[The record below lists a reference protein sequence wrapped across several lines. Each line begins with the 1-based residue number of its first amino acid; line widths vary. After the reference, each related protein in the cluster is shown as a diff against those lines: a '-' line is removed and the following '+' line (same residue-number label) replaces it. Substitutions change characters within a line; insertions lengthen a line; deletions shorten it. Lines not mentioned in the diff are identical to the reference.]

1 MRGDPGGRRPRHS
14 LRVQLRRPRSVRPRL
29 ARLRVRDPFIDNGD
43 GSCGCNFGN
52 AIDGGECVCPKD
64 ENGACTCT
72 APYAEVNSV
81 CGCEVP
87 YVDDGYGNCVV
98 QCQAPFAADGN
109 GGCACQSS
117 YVEDGTGSCV
127 CPGASMDDGA
137 GGCMCVDNATDSGT
151 AAGASATTRWCS
163 RRACAGVLTAPR
175 QTTAVLVVSLWRE
188 GRCRAALC
196 LCCKA
201 IQRLA
206 DVPIIAYKGLVS
218 QVPACPLFT
227 PQAPSGTWR
236 PKTGPG
242 PGPAMSPAMGNR

>member
-1 MRGDPGGRRPRHS
+1 MPPGHPAGGRKGRRHRYVCRQVRRRCYVRGDPGGRRPRHS

-175 QTTAVLVVSLWRE
+175 QTTAVLV
-188 GRCRAALC
+188 
-196 LCCKA
+196 
-201 IQRLA
+201 
-206 DVPIIAYKGLVS
+206 
-218 QVPACPLFT
+218 
-227 PQAPSGTWR
+227 APSGTWR